1 MSTEIVGVRGAPTIS
16 FDSPC
21 KTGYSP
27 IMAFPAREIL
37 TAHDLDAFPED
48 GNRYEI
54 LEGELLVS
62 PAPFLRHQR
71 LVMNLA
77 YAIERLIQQGRLKGR
92 VFPAPVKVVLS
103 NFTRFEPDVVFVAE
117 KNFPIL
123 KRDGIYGAPDL
134 VIEVLSA
141 DVQRDRNVKLPAY
154 LEFVVK
160 EVWLVDGEQ
169 NSLEVFT
176 SKGPPACAQTIRD
189 SAELYSPTVQ
199 GLVLSMPELFRD

>member
-1 MSTEIVGVRGAPTIS
+1 
-16 FDSPC
+16 
-21 KTGYSP
+21 
-27 IMAFPAREIL
+27 MAIPAREIL
-37 TAHDLDAFPED
+37 TAHDLDTFAED

-62 PAPFLRHQR
+62 PAPFLRHQG

-77 YAIERLIQQGRLKGR
+77 YAIESLIQQGRLKGK

-134 VIEVLSA
+134 AIEVLSA

-154 LEFVVK
+154 LEFGVK

-169 NSLEVFT
+169 SLVEIHAGRGEPST
-176 SKGPPACAQTIRD
+176 TLSARD
-189 SAELYSPTVQ
+189 HAELTSPTIS
-199 GLVLSMPELFRD
+199 GLVLNLPDIFRE